1 MGGSKPSILEFK
13 DENFCLSSQL
23 SMYLCILI
31 LPFLSFLS
39 TSLLGRFIGIYGSCI
54 LSTASIATSF
64 LLSTLAFY
72 EAAICGSPCTISVS
86 SWFKSELFVSS

>member
-1 MGGSKPSILEFK
+1 
-13 DENFCLSSQL
+13 
-23 SMYLCILI
+23 MYLCILI

-39 TSLLGRFIGIYGSCI
+39 TSLLGRYIGIYGSCI